1 MSYTFNNFNQS
12 SMYIVYAKINFLN
25 NPSLSSSSLYQTNQ
39 YNVYIKNPL
48 KFNYETYIQNAIAN

>member
-12 SMYIVYAKINFLN
+12 SMYTVYAKINFLN